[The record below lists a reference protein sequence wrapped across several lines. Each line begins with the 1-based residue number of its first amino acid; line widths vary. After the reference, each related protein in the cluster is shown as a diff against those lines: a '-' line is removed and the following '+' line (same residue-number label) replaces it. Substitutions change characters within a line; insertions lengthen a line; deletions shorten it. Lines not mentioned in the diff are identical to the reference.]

1 MLSSVLYEV
10 QNLVLLEVN
19 FFQKIWRII
28 LLQMFGP
35 LVPGT
40 IGNGG
45 GIPCIKHAR
54 TSVGLLIKLYPVSQ
68 IQYLFGL
75 LRRLN
80 IVGYQFIPF
89 ISRRQE
95 DIKSRICFGN
105 SSRNRRRKPA
115 AFMDCLLL
123 KYFYIFVTKMSLGS
137 VSSVATALSFKVFI
151 DIPCFCQFVSPV
163 FSPFIVFG
171 VSWSW

>member
-1 MLSSVLYEV
+1 
-10 QNLVLLEVN
+10 
-19 FFQKIWRII
+19 
-28 LLQMFGP
+28 MFGP

-123 KYFYIFVTKMSLGS
+123 KYFYIFVTKMSLAS
-137 VSSVATALSFKVFI
+137 VSSVATALTFKVFI
-151 DIPCFCQFVSPV
+151 DIPCFVNSFHQSSRHLLYSAFLGAGSFQMPIPQFRSPR
-163 FSPFIVFG
+163 
-171 VSWSW
+171 

>member
-1 MLSSVLYEV
+1 
-10 QNLVLLEVN
+10 
-19 FFQKIWRII
+19 
-28 LLQMFGP
+28 MFGP

-80 IVGYQFIPF
+80 IVGYQSISF
-89 ISRRQE
+89 ISRRKE
-95 DIKSRICFGN
+95 DTKSRICLGN
-105 SSRNRRRKPA
+105 ASRNRRLK
-115 AFMDCLLL
+115 AFIDCLLL
-123 KYFYIFVTKMSLGS
+123 TYFFIFVTKMFLAS
-137 VSSVATALSFKVFI
+137 VSSVATALTFKVFI

>member
-1 MLSSVLYEV
+1 
-10 QNLVLLEVN
+10 
-19 FFQKIWRII
+19 
-28 LLQMFGP
+28 MFGP

-95 DIKSRICFGN
+95 DIKSRICFLEEFPAETLQEIEDESRPLLWIACYLN
-105 SSRNRRRKPA
+105 ISTSS
-115 AFMDCLLL
+115 
-123 KYFYIFVTKMSLGS
+123 
-137 VSSVATALSFKVFI
+137 
-151 DIPCFCQFVSPV
+151 
-163 FSPFIVFG
+163 
-171 VSWSW
+171 